1 MIRIIDMRII
11 ENGVKYERL
20 AGLSKD
26 SKPTAGLCTGS
37 EFLEVDTGDVY
48 AFAEGESPAWN
59 KIKAGVP
66 AENVSNA
73 T

>member
-1 MIRIIDMRII
+1 MVRTLEARFIDGTA
-11 ENGVKYERL
+11 ELCKF
-20 AGLSKD
+20 AGLSTD
-26 SKPTAGLCTGS
+26 DKPVGRLATGS

-48 AFAEGESPAWN
+48 AYDEVGGTWA

-66 AENVSNA
+66 ADTTAES